1 MNGKLEKFNY
11 QITGSNEKS
20 DGISSTEGPDS
31 FDKDGWEKQ
40 NISANVGYSKGR
52 IKASVNGGW
61 NHNLYQYDE
70 GAFADGQ
77 YRGDDQQLFV
87 GGNVGYQYENGNLV
101 WNEKYDVRL
110 NSKFKNKPCL
120 DCRILP
126 ICNGGCSQQALE
138 HIGIDYCVNDFKKK
152 KKTNIVKDKFLYTIN
167 N

>member
-1 MNGKLEKFNY
+1 MDFVRNSCYADKKNHATINYNGDLFKCTARDFETKNR
-11 QITGSNEKS
+11 
-20 DGISSTEGPDS
+20 EGFLD
-31 FDKDGWEKQ
+31 
-40 NISANVGYSKGR
+40 
-52 IKASVNGGW
+52 
-61 NHNLYQYDE
+61 
-70 GAFADGQ
+70 
-77 YRGDDQQLFV
+77 
-87 GGNVGYQYENGNLV
+87 ENGNLV

-138 HIGIDYCVNDFKKK
+138 HIGIDYCVNDFDEI